1 MYCCVLCGI
10 VQCCAEKKV
19 PNIWPFSHLAS
30 VSEAANVSTFVIQV
44 TATDADAG
52 ANGNLKISIV
62 SGNENKQFEIDQK
75 TGDIRTSAP
84 LDFEVIPQYTLRVRA
99 EDPSY
104 QVETDVVIRI
114 ININDNSPIFDP
126 AHYETS
132 IPENHSRTNP
142 FLTLSATDKDAFGGL
157 TYTIESG
164 NTDSRF
170 TLEPGTGKLRVAGEI
185 DRETVDFYNLTV
197 RVTDGGA
204 PARSDTAFVAIRIT
218 DINDN
223 RPIFNTSR
231 EHVYVVENSPHGTRV
246 LTVFAED
253 KDIGLN
259 GEVRYRITK
268 GNDDRLFHVGES
280 SGKLT
285 VFGDIDRE
293 KITSFR

>member
-1 MYCCVLCGI
+1 M
-10 VQCCAEKKV
+10 
-19 PNIWPFSHLAS
+19 
-30 VSEAANVSTFVIQV
+30 IQV
-44 TATDADAG
+44 TATDSDAG
-52 ANGNLKISIV
+52 ANGNIKISIV
-62 SGNENKQFEIDQK
+62 SGNDNKQFEIDQK

-84 LDFEVIPQYTLRVRA
+84 LDFEDTPQYTLRVRA

-104 QVETDVVIRI
+104 RVETDVVIRI

-132 IPENHSRTNP
+132 ILENHSRTNP
-142 FLTLSATDKDAFGGL
+142 FLTVSATDKDAFGGL

-231 EHVYVVENSPHGTRV
+231 EHVYVVENSPHGTLV

-268 GNDDRLFHVGES
+268 GNEDRSFYVGAS

-285 VFGDIDRE
+285 VLGDIDRE